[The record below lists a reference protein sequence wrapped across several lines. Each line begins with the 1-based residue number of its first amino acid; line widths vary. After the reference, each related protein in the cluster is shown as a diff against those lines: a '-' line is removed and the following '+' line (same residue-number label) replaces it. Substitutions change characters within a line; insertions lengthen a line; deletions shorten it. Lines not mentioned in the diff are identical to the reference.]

1 MMQGQPRGAA
11 VVMLK
16 EHGEERLRKAIAQG
30 LVREELLGDFQE
42 VLGTCESL
50 RAQNNDLVGQIN
62 SLNFRLSE
70 ANRTLDHFKQ
80 VYNEALRAKQRED
93 DKKARFDGLKFFALL
108 IGGAFAVVCP
118 CMLICRL
125 VFGW

>member
-30 LVREELLGDFQE
+30 LVRDELLGDFQE
-42 VLGTCESL
+42 VLSNCENL
-50 RAQNNDLVGQIN
+50 RARNDDLVGQIN
-62 SLNFRLSE
+62 SLNYRLSE

>member
-30 LVREELLGDFQE
+30 LVRGELLGDFQE
-42 VLGTCESL
+42 VLGNCESL
-50 RAQNNDLVGQIN
+50 RAQNSNLADQIN
-62 SLNFRLSE
+62 RLNFRLSE
-70 ANRTLDHFKQ
+70 VNRTLDHFKQ

-93 DKKARFDGLKFFALL
+93 DKKARFDGLKFFVLL
-108 IGGAFAVVCP
+108 IGGAFAVICP

>member
-30 LVREELLGDFQE
+30 LVREELLSDFQE
-42 VLGTCESL
+42 VLGNCENL
-50 RAQNNDLVGQIN
+50 RARNDDLVGQIN
-62 SLNFRLSE
+62 SLNYRLSE

-80 VYNEALRAKQRED
+80 VYNDALRAKQRED
-93 DKKARFDGLKFFALL
+93 DKKARFESLKFFALL

>member
-1 MMQGQPRGAA
+1 MTQGRNRGAA

-30 LVREELLGDFQE
+30 LVRDELLNDFQE
-42 VLGTCESL
+42 VLGNCEDL
-50 RAQNNDLVGQIN
+50 RAQNDRLAGQIN

-70 ANRTLDHFKQ
+70 VNRTLDHFKE

-93 DKKARFDGLKFFALL
+93 DKKERLNSLKFFALFL
-108 IGGAFAVVCP
+108 CGAFAVICP